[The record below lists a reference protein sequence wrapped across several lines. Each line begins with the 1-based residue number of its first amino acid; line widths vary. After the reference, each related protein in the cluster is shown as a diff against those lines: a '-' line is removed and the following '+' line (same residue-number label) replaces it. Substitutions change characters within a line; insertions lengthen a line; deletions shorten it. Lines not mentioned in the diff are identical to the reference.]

1 MAEAGTGYRD
11 GGDNVRTCPPVRQ
24 PTARPR
30 PGERPT
36 KETMFLALREMRRAK
51 ARFGLLMAAVA
62 LLVFL
67 ILVQQALQA
76 SLITSF
82 VGALE
87 RQSAP
92 VLVFSVDGQRAIQG
106 SVISPELERAVVE
119 VPEVAESGRIGQG
132 TFTIEVDGAG
142 DASSDGSEAAII
154 GYEAEDLGAP
164 EELSEGRLPEDPGE
178 AVGSAGD
185 FAVGDTVQVVAGSEA
200 PELTVVGVA
209 EDAQIQVSPTLFVAW
224 PDYEAAALADNPDA
238 ATIPPSVLGVRPVDG
253 VTDEELTDRVN
264 AADDEADALTR
275 AEAAEEAPGVGEVRM
290 SFQVIFL
297 LFALVV
303 PLVSG
308 LFFLIVTFQ
317 KSRSLTLLRAVGAS
331 GAVLVRSLLVQVV
344 LVIGG
349 GLLIGTALYA
359 LLTLVEVG
367 SLTLRFDIGAVAVW
381 SALLLGLGLI
391 SALVSARQV
400 LAIDPVEATT
410 GGGVR

>member
-1 MAEAGTGYRD
+1 MMTGYRD
-11 GGDNVRTCPPVRQ
+11 LAAHGPP
-24 PTARPR
+24 PPCD
-30 PGERPT
+30 RPT
-36 KETMFLALREMRRAK
+36 KEIMFLAIREMRRAK

-82 VGALE
+82 VGAIE

-92 VLVFSVDGQRAIQG
+92 VLVFSVDGQRALQG
-106 SVISPELERAVVE
+106 SVISPELEQAVGE
-119 VPEVAESGRIGQG
+119 VPEVADSGRIGQG
-132 TFTIEVDGAG
+132 TFTVDVRGEDDAVG
-142 DASSDGSEAAII
+142 DASEAAII
-154 GYEAEDLGAP
+154 GYDNDELGAP
-164 EELSEGRLPEDPGE
+164 EGLSEGRLPEAEGE

-185 FAVGDTVQVVAGSEA
+185 FAIGDTVQVVSVAEETG
-200 PELTVVGVA
+200 PELTIVGVA
-209 EDAQIQVSPTLFVAW
+209 EEAQIQVSPTLFVAW

-238 ATIPPSVLGVRPVDG
+238 TTIPPSVLGVRPVDG
-253 VTDEELTDRVN
+253 VTDEELSAAVN

-331 GAVLVRSLLVQVV
+331 GGVLVRSLLVQVV
-344 LVIGG
+344 LVIGA
-349 GLLIGTALYA
+349 GLAAGTALYA
-359 LLTLVEVG
+359 LLTQVEVG
-367 SLTLRFDIGAVAVW
+367 TLTLRFDVGAVAVW
-381 SALLLGLGLI
+381 SALLLGLGLV
-391 SALVSARQV
+391 SALVAARQV

>member
-1 MAEAGTGYRD
+1 
-11 GGDNVRTCPPVRQ
+11 
-24 PTARPR
+24 
-30 PGERPT
+30 
-36 KETMFLALREMRRAK
+36 MFLALREMRRAK

-132 TFTIEVDGAG
+132 TFTIEVDGEG
-142 DASSDGSEAAII
+142 DAGSDGSEAAII

-185 FAVGDTVQVVAGSEA
+185 FAVGDTVQVVGAGSEG
-200 PELTVVGVA
+200 PELTVVGLA

-238 ATIPPSVLGVRPVDG
+238 ATIPPSVLGVRPAGG

-331 GAVLVRSLLVQVV
+331 GGVLVRSLLVQVV

-349 GLLIGTALYA
+349 GLAIGTALYA

>member
-1 MAEAGTGYRD
+1 
-11 GGDNVRTCPPVRQ
+11 
-24 PTARPR
+24 
-30 PGERPT
+30 
-36 KETMFLALREMRRAK
+36 MFLALREMRRAK
-51 ARFGLLMAAVA
+51 ARFGLLKAAVA

-82 VGALE
+82 VGAIE

-92 VLVFSVDGQRAIQG
+92 ILVFSVDGQRALQG
-106 SVISPELERAVVE
+106 SVVSPDLEQAVRD

-132 TFTIEVDGAG
+132 TFTVEVGDEADATSDG
-142 DASSDGSEAAII
+142 SDGSEAAII
-154 GYEAEDLGAP
+154 GYEAADLGAP
-164 EELSEGRLPEDPGE
+164 DELSEGRLPEAAGE
-178 AVGSAGD
+178 AVGSADD
-185 FAVGDTVQVVAGSEA
+185 FAVGDTVRVVSGGEE
-200 PELTVVGVA
+200 PELTVVGLA

-238 ATIPPSVLGVRPVDG
+238 REIPPSALGVRPVDG
-253 VTDEELTDRVN
+253 VTDEELTARIND
-264 AADDEADALTR
+264 AHAEADALTR
-275 AEAAEEAPGVGEVRM
+275 AEAADEAPGVGEVRM

-331 GAVLVRSLLVQVV
+331 GGVLVRSLLAQVV
-344 LVIGG
+344 LVVGG
-349 GLLIGTALYA
+349 GLVIGTALYA
-359 LLTLVEVG
+359 LLTLVGLG
-367 SLTLRFDIGAVAVW
+367 SLTLRFDVGAVAVW
-381 SALLLGLGLI
+381 SGLLLVLGLI

-400 LAIDPVEATT
+400 LAIDPIEATT
-410 GGGVR
+410 GEGVR

>member
-1 MAEAGTGYRD
+1 
-11 GGDNVRTCPPVRQ
+11 
-24 PTARPR
+24 
-30 PGERPT
+30 
-36 KETMFLALREMRRAK
+36 MFLALREMRRAK

-82 VGALE
+82 VGAIE

-92 VLVFSVDGQRAIQG
+92 VLVFSVDGQRALQG
-106 SVISPELERAVVE
+106 SVISPELAQAVRD

-132 TFTIEVDGAG
+132 TFTVEVGGEGDGGSAGSDGA
-142 DASSDGSEAAII
+142 DGSEAAII
-154 GYEAEDLGAP
+154 GYEADDLGAP
-164 EELSEGRLPEDPGE
+164 DEVSEGRLPEAAGE

-185 FAVGDTVQVVAGSEA
+185 FAVGDTVQVAGGDG
-200 PELTVVGVA
+200 PELTVVGLA

-224 PDYEAAALADNPDA
+224 PDYESAARADNPDA
-238 ATIPPSVLGVRPVDG
+238 RTIPPSVLGVRPVDG
-253 VTDEELTDRVN
+253 VTDEELTTRIND
-264 AADDEADALTR
+264 AHDEADALTR
-275 AEAAEEAPGVGEVRM
+275 AEAADEAPGVGEVRM
-290 SFQVIFL
+290 SFRVIFL

-344 LVIGG
+344 LVVGG

-359 LLTLVEVG
+359 LLTLVGLG
-367 SLTLRFDIGAVAVW
+367 SLALRFDVGAVAVW
-381 SALLLGLGLI
+381 SGLLLALGLI